1 MPRCEDDLSRCE
13 GEKDV
18 QMKRYVQKRR
28 EVEAE
33 FVTHPHLSHTHT
45 HTLAFTPRPLKYT
58 QNPLHTDAVTHRHVL
73 DIFTHEGLYR

>member
-1 MPRCEDDLSRCE
+1 MWRWERCPDEKVCPEKKRGGSRVC
-13 GEKDV
+13 
-18 QMKRYVQKRR
+18 YTL
-28 EVEAE
+28 AP
-33 FVTHPHLSHTHT
+33 FTHT